1 MNGEAKDTS
10 HRIYGAL
17 ALDDHAVL
25 VGLAVDGEVEGRR
38 LVALAGIE
46 VAAMDDKLV
55 AALET
60 ALANPMV
67 LAFLLSLLAGEDEV
81 KPQAVSAEES
91 EAMDT
96 ISDNAEVVGAIFSLA
111 KVD

>member
-1 MNGEAKDTS
+1 MAKFKINPELVKILLPVVIPIAKD
-10 HRIYGAL
+10 L
-17 ALDDHAVL
+17 AAKTETKV
-25 VGLAVDGEVEGRR
+25 
-38 LVALAGIE
+38 
-46 VAAMDDKLV
+46 DDKLV
-55 AALET
+55 SALET

>member
-1 MNGEAKDTS
+1 MKFKVNPELVKILLPVVIPIARDLAAKTETK
-10 HRIYGAL
+10 
-17 ALDDHAVL
+17 V
-25 VGLAVDGEVEGRR
+25 
-38 LVALAGIE
+38 
-46 VAAMDDKLV
+46 DDKLV
-55 AALET
+55 AAMES

-96 ISDNAEVVGAIFSLA
+96 ISENAEVVGAIFSLA
-111 KVD
+111 KVG